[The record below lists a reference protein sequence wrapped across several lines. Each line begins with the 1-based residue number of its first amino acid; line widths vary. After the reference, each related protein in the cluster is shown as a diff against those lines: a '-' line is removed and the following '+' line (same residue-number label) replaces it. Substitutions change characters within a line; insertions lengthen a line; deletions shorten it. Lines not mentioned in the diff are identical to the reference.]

1 MASYAKLMLPLLL
14 ALLLVHAAYSQS
26 SSLPSCGSFS
36 IEFYGTHTN
45 ESGTC
50 YWSGGSLNLTVGSGM
65 PGYARVEII
74 GQNGTIYYNKGTTD
88 WCPTYTAELNL
99 TAQDYNITLYSG
111 NGGGFCSSDGNF
123 TVAEFSSKR
132 ANLTVT
138 SAPSTIVPSSPVS
151 TAPITSV
158 PTTVT
163 IPASGNSATGLA
175 SSQGNT
181 SSSTQGSNSTFY
193 MAMGVVY
200 LIIIIS
206 MFIKRHS
213 SRRNT
218 VISNTQSSSTSL
230 QSQLAQNANYQ
241 RLAARN
247 PSLAK
252 LVQSNPRLAA
262 QVMSGRAFRTNT
274 GRVIKYYS
282 EPTDTY
288 DGM

>member
-88 WCPTYTAELNL
+88 WCPTYMAELNL

-123 TVAEFSSKR
+123 TVAEFSSSLSSSKP
-132 ANLTVT
+132 T
-138 SAPSTIVPSSPVS
+138 SPTSTIAPSVPAS
-151 TAPITSV
+151 
-158 PTTVT
+158 T
-163 IPASGNSATGLA
+163 IPATTPISTPVPSTP
-175 SSQGNT
+175 SSTT
-181 SSSTQGSNSTFY
+181 SSSNATSSYIVTF
-193 MAMGVVY
+193 
-200 LIIIIS
+200 IIIILYAY
-206 MFIKRHS
+206 FAIVKRKRRS
-213 SRRNT
+213 ASKSR
-218 VISNTQSSSTSL
+218 VVMSNMQGPSAGTQSALESN
-230 QSQLAQNANYQ
+230 QNYQ

-247 PSLAK
+247 PQLAK
-252 LVQSNPRLAA
+252 LVRENPRLAA
-262 QVMSGRAFRTNT
+262 RVMNGSAFRTNA
-274 GRVIKYYS
+274 GRVTKYYS